1 MFSRHRFRSSVFQI
15 TLSLL
20 QHFESTVLSCRDF
33 ESTTDFLKNT
43 LPQLTTHVTNEIIAN
58 AMRTELDTKL
68 QIFEVEYN
76 VLKEAM
82 FNEKTDENEQLKQTV
97 QEMKVEIARLKEKHD
112 DLLRKYDAER
122 DGRKAAEEKVAR

>member
-1 MFSRHRFRSSVFQI
+1 M
-15 TLSLL
+15 
-20 QHFESTVLSCRDF
+20 
-33 ESTTDFLKNT
+33 
-43 LPQLTTHVTNEIIAN
+43 TTHVTNEIIAN

-97 QEMKVEIARLKEKHD
+97 QEMKAEIARLKEKHD